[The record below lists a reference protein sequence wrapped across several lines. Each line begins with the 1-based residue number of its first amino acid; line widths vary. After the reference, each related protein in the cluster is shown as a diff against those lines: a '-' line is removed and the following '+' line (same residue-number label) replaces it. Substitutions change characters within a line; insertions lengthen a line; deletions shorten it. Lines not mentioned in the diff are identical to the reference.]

1 MQASEAIDSHARII
15 YKMTDNG
22 FVFINNCTSEE
33 KTTLPLIAKKEYN
46 FSCRIDTDMN
56 ALIVEL
62 DEPLK

>member
-1 MQASEAIDSHARII
+1 MQASEAISSYARII

-33 KTTLPLIAKKEYN
+33 KTTLPLIAKLVYN
-46 FSCRIDTDMN
+46 FTCTIDTAMN

-62 DEPLK
+62 N